1 MFGKKFFHFLV
12 ILLICVALKME
23 KSKRPKHGKRKNV
36 ANNRQSQQNFHEV
49 DAFGDDFVDFGAQ
62 TGPKGQFSW

>member
-1 MFGKKFFHFLV
+1 MFGRRFFNFLV
-12 ILLICVALKME
+12 ILLVCATLKV
-23 KSKRPKHGKRKNV
+23 KTNKRSNHNKENYAKN
-36 ANNRQSQQNFHEV
+36 ARQAEQNFHEV